1 MYLYDH
7 VIICSAP
14 LLCVFFFFN
23 DTATTEIYTLPL
35 HDALP
40 IFSPPLRRYI
50 VQNDVMRNDLVR
62 YHGIDNDRIV
72 VTGWPQTDVF
82 HRKRP
87 RAEYERVVGGLGLEP
102 SHPVVLVM
110 GNTPT
115 NAPSEKRFVERLV

>member
-40 IFSPPLRRYI
+40 IFSPHLRRYI

-72 VTGWPQTDVF
+72 VTGWPQTDVRSEE
-82 HRKRP
+82 HTSELQSRLHLVCRLLLETKKSTYNETDYWNMC
-87 RAEYERVVGGLGLEP
+87 RAQLSTY
-102 SHPVVLVM
+102 
-110 GNTPT
+110 
-115 NAPSEKRFVERLV
+115 